1 MFRSRFFLITV
12 LILVLSISF
21 CAKMKKE
28 APPSQMPLT
37 EQKEEYQ
44 KAPSG
49 APTPAPEKMNTVSDK
64 SGGLTPPA
72 TIAPTTKTP
81 GSDVYVPPV
90 ERKIILTASMNV
102 EVKNAFTTK
111 DEAVK
116 LVKSKG
122 GWIEGQNLVRNE
134 YTDAALFTLTFKVP
148 PEKFEETVEEL
159 AKLGK
164 EKSRQITSE
173 DVTLKHADL
182 EARISNFRAYEARL
196 IELAK
201 MAGSIDDLLQ
211 VESEIASVREQI
223 ETMTA
228 ELRGLTELETYSTI
242 NLTLSEPQPGRSWVF
257 LRDVGKMFSGGFAA
271 LVKIIIYI
279 AIVLIILIP
288 IIVIGFLVF
297 RLLVIIIKLILRK
310 KKVEEKKA

>member
-1 MFRSRFFLITV
+1 MFRSRLFLITV
-12 LILVLSISF
+12 LVLVLSISF

-28 APPSQMPLT
+28 APPSQAPLT
-37 EQKEEYQ
+37 EERGEYKKE
-44 KAPSG
+44 APMS
-49 APTPAPEKMNTVSDK
+49 TPAPEKTVSDK
-64 SGGLTPPA
+64 TGGLTQPEA
-72 TIAPTTKTP
+72 TTTTKTP
-81 GSDVYVPPV
+81 PSDVYVPPA
-90 ERKIILTASMNV
+90 ERKIILTANMNV

-111 DEAVK
+111 DEAIK
-116 LVKSKG
+116 IVKSKG
-122 GWIEGQNLVRNE
+122 GWVEGQNLVRNE

-159 AKLGK
+159 SKLGK
-164 EKSRQITSE
+164 ERSRQITSE
-173 DVTLKHADL
+173 DVTLRHADL
-182 EARISNFRAYEARL
+182 EARISNSRAYEVRL

-211 VESEIASVREQI
+211 VEREISSVREQI

-288 IIVIGFLVF
+288 IIVIGFLIF
-297 RLLVIIIKLILRK
+297 RLIVIIIRFIMRRK
-310 KKVEEKKA
+310 RVEEKKA